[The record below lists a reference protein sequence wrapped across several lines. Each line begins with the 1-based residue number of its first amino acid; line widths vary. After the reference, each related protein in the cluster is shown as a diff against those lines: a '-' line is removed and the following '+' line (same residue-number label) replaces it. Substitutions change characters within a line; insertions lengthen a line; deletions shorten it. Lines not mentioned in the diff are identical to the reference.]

1 MGGMHVTIWWNDNDS
16 GFILDKQLKWTFRKT
31 TVRMLTCLSTR
42 MHHPDPQQ
50 TSICSY
56 SLLNVACLAQRHP
69 ELFAPFPKRK
79 ISGTRAFPQVKKL
92 VFHLGKG
99 ARSSGWQIEAQIQ
112 LLYSPWFDRT
122 GHWTQWRRALT
133 VKWNIYTSSG

>member
-1 MGGMHVTIWWNDNDS
+1 MAMGGMHVTIWWNDNDS

-69 ELFAPFPKRK
+69 ELIAPFPKRK
-79 ISGTRAFPQVKKL
+79 ISGTPRAFPQVKNIQNSRLSPSEKAC
-92 VFHLGKG
+92 FSLGERREEFRM
-99 ARSSGWQIEAQIQ
+99 ANRSTDTTFI
-112 LLYSPWFDRT
+112 
-122 GHWTQWRRALT
+122 
-133 VKWNIYTSSG
+133 